1 MNLWYTVV
9 DKDRYRQMQKK
20 IAIINDIAGFGR
32 CAVAVELPIISYMG
46 VQCCPVPTAILSN
59 HMGYPNYF
67 IDDYTDRMEAYI
79 DNWRKL
85 GLTFDGI
92 ATGFLGSVRQ
102 IEIVKNFLD
111 TFRKEDTLVIVDPV
125 MGDHGRLYSTYTE
138 ELCDRMKE
146 LIGYADIATPNLTEA
161 CRLAD
166 VSYREG
172 VWRKKDLYAMAEQ
185 ITSLGPSRVVITG
198 IPQGEF
204 IANYVYERGM
214 EPQIIRTHRAGAE
227 RSGTGDVFSS
237 IIAAD
242 GVNGVPFHKSV
253 RKASGF
259 VKKCI
264 VRSDEREVPKTD
276 GVCFEEILYQ
286 LKRD

>member
-1 MNLWYTVV
+1 
-9 DKDRYRQMQKK
+9 MQKK

-32 CAVAVELPIISYMG
+32 CAASVELPIISYMG

-67 IDDYTDRMEAYI
+67 IDDYTDRMETYI

-85 GLTFDGI
+85 GLKFDGI
-92 ATGFLGSVRQ
+92 ATGFLGSVQQ

-111 TFRKEDTLVIVDPV
+111 TFRKEDTLVIVDPI
-125 MGDHGRLYSTYTE
+125 MGDHGRLYSTFTE
-138 ELCDRMKE
+138 ELCDRIKE
-146 LIGYADIATPNLTEA
+146 LIGYADITTPNLTEA

-166 VSYREG
+166 VPYRDG
-172 VWRKKDLYAMAEQ
+172 VWRKKKLYAMAEQ
-185 ITSLGPSRVVITG
+185 IASIGPSRVVITG
-198 IPQGEF
+198 IPQGGF

-264 VRSDEREVPKTD
+264 VCSDERGVPKTD

>member
-1 MNLWYTVV
+1 
-9 DKDRYRQMQKK
+9 MQKK
-20 IAIINDIAGFGR
+20 IAIINDMAGFGR

-46 VQCCPVPTAILSN
+46 IQCCPVPTAILSN

-67 IDDYTDRMEAYI
+67 IDDYTDHMEAYI

-102 IEIVKNFLD
+102 IEIVKSFLG

-138 ELCDRMKE
+138 ELCNRIRE
-146 LIGYADIATPNLTEA
+146 LVRFANITTPNLTEA

-166 VSYREG
+166 VPYREG
-172 VWRKKDLYAMAEQ
+172 VWRKKELYAMAEQ
-185 ITSLGPSRVVITG
+185 IASLGPSRVVITG

-204 IANYVYERGM
+204 IANYVYERGT
-214 EPQIIRTHRAGAE
+214 EPQIIRTHRAGTE
-227 RSGTGDVFSS
+227 RSGTGDVFSA

-242 GVNGVPFHKSV
+242 GVNGVLFHKSV

-264 VRSDEREVPKTD
+264 VRSDERGVPKTD

>member
-1 MNLWYTVV
+1 
-9 DKDRYRQMQKK
+9 MQKK
-20 IAIINDIAGFGR
+20 IAVINDIAGFGR

-59 HMGYPNYF
+59 HMGYPNF
-67 IDDYTDRMEAYI
+67 FLDDYTDRMETYI
-79 DNWRKL
+79 DNWRRL
-85 GLTFDGI
+85 GLRFDGI
-92 ATGFLGSVRQ
+92 ASGFLGSVEQ
-102 IEIVKNFLD
+102 IEIVKKFIED
-111 TFRKEDTLVIVDPV
+111 FAKEDALVIVDPV
-125 MGDHGRLYSTYTE
+125 MGDHGRLYSTFTE
-138 ELCDRMKE
+138 ELCARIKE
-146 LIGYADIATPNLTEA
+146 LVSRADITTPNLTEA
-161 CRLAD
+161 CRLAG
-166 VSYREG
+166 VPYREG
-172 VWRKKDLYAMAEQ
+172 VWRKKELYAMADY
-185 ITSLGPSRVVITG
+185 ISSFGPSRVVITG

-204 IANYVYERGM
+204 IANYVYERGI

-242 GVNGVPFHKSV
+242 GVNGVPFQKSV

-264 VRSDEREVPKTD
+264 VRSDERGVPKTD

>member
-1 MNLWYTVV
+1 
-9 DKDRYRQMQKK
+9 MQKK
-20 IAIINDIAGFGR
+20 IAIINDITGFGR

-67 IDDYTDRMEAYI
+67 IDDYTDRMETYI

-85 GLTFDGI
+85 GLKFDGI
-92 ATGFLGSVRQ
+92 ATGFLGSIQQ
-102 IEIVKNFLD
+102 IEIVKSFLD

-125 MGDHGRLYSTYTE
+125 MGDHGRLYSTFTE
-138 ELCDRMKE
+138 ELCDRLRE
-146 LIGYADIATPNLTEA
+146 LIRYANITTPNLTEA

-166 VSYREG
+166 VPYREG
-172 VWRKKDLYAMAEQ
+172 VWRKKELYAMADH
-185 ITSLGPSRVVITG
+185 IASLGPARVVITG

-204 IANYVYERGM
+204 IANYVYERGI
-214 EPQIIRTHRAGAE
+214 EPQIIRTHRVGAE

-253 RKASGF
+253 RKASNF

>member
-1 MNLWYTVV
+1 
-9 DKDRYRQMQKK
+9 MQKK
-20 IAIINDIAGFGR
+20 IAVINDIAGFGR
-32 CAVAVELPIISYMG
+32 CAVAVSLPIISYMG
-46 VQCCPVPTAILSN
+46 VQCCPVPTAVLSN

-67 IDDYTDRMEAYI
+67 IDDYTDRMEIYI

-85 GLTFDGI
+85 GLRFDGI
-92 ATGFLGSVRQ
+92 ATGFLGSTDQ
-102 IEIVKNFLD
+102 IEIVKGFIRE
-111 TFRKEDTLVIVDPV
+111 FGGKETLVIVDPV
-125 MGDHGRLYSTYTE
+125 MGDHGRLYATYTE
-138 ELCDRMKE
+138 ELCLGMKA
-146 LIGYADIATPNLTEA
+146 LVGMADITTPNLTEA

-166 VSYREG
+166 TMYREG
-172 VWRKKDLYAMAEQ
+172 VWHKKELCEIAQRIA
-185 ITSLGPSRVVITG
+185 SLGPSRVVITG

-204 IANYVYERGM
+204 IANYVYEQGA

-227 RSGTGDVFSS
+227 RSGTGDVFSAV
-237 IIAAD
+237 IAAD
-242 GVNGVPFHKSV
+242 GVNGVPFHRSV

-264 VRSDEREVPKTD
+264 VRSDERGVPKTD

>member
-1 MNLWYTVV
+1 
-9 DKDRYRQMQKK
+9 MQKK

-59 HMGYPNYF
+59 HMGYPNFF
-67 IDDYTDRMEAYI
+67 IDDYTDRMETYI
-79 DNWRKL
+79 DNWKKL
-85 GLTFDGI
+85 GLRFDGI
-92 ATGFLGSVRQ
+92 ASGFLGSVEQ
-102 IEIVKNFLD
+102 IGIVQRFID
-111 TFRKEDTLVIVDPV
+111 TFAKEDTLVIVDPV
-125 MGDHGRLYSTYTE
+125 MGDHGKLYSTYTE
-138 ELCDRMKE
+138 ELCSRLKE
-146 LIGYADIATPNLTEA
+146 LLGRADITTPNLTEA

-166 VSYREG
+166 IPYREG
-172 VWRKKDLYAMAEQ
+172 MWRKKELYVMAER
-185 ITSLGPSRVVITG
+185 ISSLGPSRVVVTG

-204 IANYVYERGM
+204 IANYVYERGE
-214 EPQIIRTHRAGAE
+214 EPLVIRTHRAGAE
-227 RSGTGDVFSS
+227 RSGTGDVFAA

-242 GVNGVPFHKSV
+242 GVNGVPFQKSV